1 MRTSLPLIIYIERII
16 YKLLL
21 IKITKYYEDNN
32 NQYTGI
38 QYFGLEFIMNNLF
51 EKLIHIFEIKNFN
64 RNEIELKK
72 CIVKL
77 ACINNLKGY

>member
-1 MRTSLPLIIYIERII
+1 
-16 YKLLL
+16 
-21 IKITKYYEDNN
+21 
-32 NQYTGI
+32 
-38 QYFGLEFIMNNLF
+38 MNNLF

-72 CIVKL
+72 FIVKL